1 MKKTIFISTLM
12 TALLLSGCDDFLEPE
27 ENNTFPQ
34 DQLYTAQYWEGIL
47 LNAYDFL
54 PVNMSFNEDL
64 LSDDAVT
71 NDLGS
76 PYISIATGNLSAAN
90 YPHGK
95 WNLAFEKLHYINLFL
110 EHVDEVTWS
119 YESEERNLYHIQR
132 LKGEAYGL
140 RAFLEFSL
148 LKYHAGITYNGELAG
163 YPIIRN
169 TLSPDDNWK
178 LPRNALGECLDS
190 IYADCERAITALP
203 DNYQDLEF
211 SEDVDPD
218 YVIDYN
224 KTFGLRFSNRINAT
238 IVKALRSR
246 IALFAA
252 SPAYN
257 PDADENRWQDAA
269 AYAAGVMEM
278 YNGID
283 QLTPESL
290 TFYLKQEADEV
301 AGVIDPEIIWK
312 SKYSTHRILE
322 TSNYPPSLYG
332 SGRINPSQNLVD
344 AFPMENGYPITM
356 DTATSKFDP
365 ENPWENRDPRL
376 STYILFNEGTL
387 EGETIL
393 TLADSS
399 LDGVGVLETSTRSGY
414 YLKKFMNEKVQID
427 PNRSMTSAD
436 HFAIYLRYTE
446 ILLNYAEAVNELY
459 GPEGSVGSQPTAR
472 EVIGAIRARAGI
484 TQPDD
489 YLAGISSQEA
499 FRNLVRNERRIEL
512 CFENHRYWD
521 IRRWKEMNP
530 LTVPVRGTY
539 LDADTLI
546 AYKEIEERKY
556 QEYMIYG
563 PIPYNEVIKY
573 DELIQ
578 NSGY

>member
-1 MKKTIFISTLM
+1 M
-12 TALLLSGCDDFLEPE
+12 LLSACDGFLEPE

-34 DQLYTAQYWEGIL
+34 DQLYKAQYWEGIL
-47 LNAYDFL
+47 LNAYDYL

-71 NDLGS
+71 NNLGS

-95 WNLAFEKLHYINLFL
+95 WTQAFEKLHYINLFL
-110 EHVDEVTWS
+110 EHVDDITWS
-119 YESEERNLYHIQR
+119 YESEERNRFHIQR

-148 LKYHAGITYNGELAG
+148 LKYHAGITYNGKLAG
-163 YPIIRN
+163 YPIIRSTMN
-169 TLSPDDNWK
+169 QDDNWK
-178 LPRNALGECLDS
+178 LPRNAFGECLDS
-190 IYADCERAITALP
+190 IYADCERAINALP
-203 DNYQDLEF
+203 DNYHDLEF
-211 SEDVDPD
+211 SEELDPG

-224 KTFGLRFSNRINAT
+224 KTFGLRFSNRLNAT
-238 IVKALRSR
+238 IVKGLRSR
-246 IALFAA
+246 IALYAA

-257 PDADENRWQDAA
+257 PEEDEGRWQQAA
-269 AYAAGVMEM
+269 EYAAEVMEM

-290 TFYLKQEADEV
+290 TYYLKQEADEE

-312 SKYSTHRILE
+312 SRYSTHRILE

-332 SGRINPSQNLVD
+332 GGTINPSQNLVD
-344 AFPMENGYPITM
+344 AFPMENGYPITA
-356 DTATSKFDP
+356 DTATSKYDP

-376 STYILFNEGTL
+376 ATYILFNEGTL

-393 TLADSS
+393 TLPDSS
-399 LDGVGVLETSTRSGY
+399 LDGVDVLETSTRSGY

-427 PNRSMTSAD
+427 PSRSMSSAD

-459 GPEGSVGSQPTAR
+459 GPDGSIGSQPTAR
-472 EVIGAIRARAGI
+472 EVIGALRARAGI

-489 YLAGISSQEA
+489 YLAGITSQED

-521 IRRWKEMNP
+521 IRRWKEMNT
-530 LTVPVRGTY
+530 LTAPVRGAY
-539 LDADTLI
+539 LDADTLV

-563 PIPYNEVIKY
+563 PIPYNELIKY
-573 DELIQ
+573 DELVQ
-578 NSGY
+578 NTGY

>member
-1 MKKTIFISTLM
+1 M
-12 TALLLSGCDDFLEPE
+12 LLSACDGFLEPE

-34 DQLYTAQYWEGIL
+34 DQLYKAQYWEGIL
-47 LNAYDFL
+47 LNAYDYL

-71 NDLGS
+71 NNLGS

-95 WNLAFEKLHYINLFL
+95 WTQAFEKLHYINLFL
-110 EHVDEVTWS
+110 EHVDDITWS
-119 YESEERNLYHIQR
+119 YESEQRNRFHIQR

-148 LKYHAGITYNGELAG
+148 LKYHAGITYNGKLAG
-163 YPIIRN
+163 YPIIRSTMN
-169 TLSPDDNWK
+169 QDDNWK
-178 LPRNALGECLDS
+178 LPRNAFGECLDS
-190 IYADCERAITALP
+190 IYADCERAINALP
-203 DNYQDLEF
+203 DNYHDLEF
-211 SEDVDPD
+211 SEELDPG

-224 KTFGLRFSNRINAT
+224 KTFGLRFSNRLNAT
-238 IVKALRSR
+238 IVKGLRSR
-246 IALFAA
+246 IALYAA

-257 PDADENRWQDAA
+257 PEEDEGRWQQAA
-269 AYAAGVMEM
+269 EYAAEVMEM
-278 YNGID
+278 YSGID

-290 TFYLKQEADEV
+290 TYYLKQEADEE

-312 SKYSTHRILE
+312 SRYSTHRILE

-332 SGRINPSQNLVD
+332 SGTINPSQNLVD
-344 AFPMENGYPITM
+344 AFPMENGYPITA
-356 DTATSKFDP
+356 DTATSKYDP

-376 STYILFNEGTL
+376 ATYILFNEGTL

-393 TLADSS
+393 TLPDSS
-399 LDGVGVLETSTRSGY
+399 LDGVDVLETSTRSGY

-427 PNRSMTSAD
+427 PSRSMSSAD

-459 GPEGSVGSQPTAR
+459 GPDGSIGSQPTAR
-472 EVIGAIRARAGI
+472 EVIGALRARAGI

-489 YLAGISSQEA
+489 YLAGITSQED

-521 IRRWKEMNP
+521 IRRWKEMNT
-530 LTVPVRGTY
+530 LTAPVRGAY
-539 LDADTLI
+539 LDADTLV
-546 AYKEIEERKY
+546 ASKEIEERKY

-563 PIPYNEVIKY
+563 PIPYNELIKY
-573 DELIQ
+573 DELVQ
-578 NSGY
+578 NTGY